1 MFSGYLMRAVPQV
14 LALQDQRK
22 IYFVYSLEYLISDKF
37 WTISS
42 KTMLG
47 CFYGEAINNTLH
59 NKPAF
64 SLNH

>member
-42 KTMLG
+42 K
-47 CFYGEAINNTLH
+47 
-59 NKPAF
+59 
-64 SLNH
+64 NHAGMFFMVRP